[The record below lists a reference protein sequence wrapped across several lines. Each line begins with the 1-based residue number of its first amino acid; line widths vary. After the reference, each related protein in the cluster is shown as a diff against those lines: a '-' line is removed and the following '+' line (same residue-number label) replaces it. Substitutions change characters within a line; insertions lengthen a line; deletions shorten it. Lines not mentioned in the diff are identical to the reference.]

1 LVKLYADEADCEV
14 IRAINVIVVSR
25 VARVEV
31 PAAIRKKQRMGE
43 LDEEQ
48 ARALI
53 AEFEADYFGT
63 VNAAP
68 RFVVVDVTSAIFER
82 AAALVATH
90 PLRAYDAI
98 QLASAC
104 IVQEVDPAC
113 KSFACADATLRA
125 AAAAEGFTLVP

>member
-1 LVKLYADEADCEV
+1 MKLYADEADCEA
-14 IRAINVIVVSR
+14 IRALDVLVVSR
-25 VARVEV
+25 IARVEV

-43 LDEEQ
+43 LDDEQ

-63 VNAAP
+63 LNAPP
-68 RFVVVDVTSAIFER
+68 RFVVVDVTSAMLDR

-90 PLRAYDAI
+90 PLKAYDAI

-104 IVQEVDPAC
+104 IVREVAPAYN
-113 KSFACADATLRA
+113 SFACSDTTLRA
-125 AAAAEGFTLVP
+125 AAAAEGFTLAP

>member
-14 IRAINVIVVSR
+14 VRALEVIVVSR
-25 VARVEV
+25 IARVEV

-68 RFVVVDVTSAIFER
+68 RFVVVEI
-82 AAALVATH
+82 AAAVFEHAATLVATH

-104 IVQEVDPAC
+104 MVRGVDPAC
-113 KSFACADATLRA
+113 NSFACSDATLRE
-125 AAAAEGFTLVP
+125 AAAAEGFALVP